1 MTNKPDMISH
11 ADAIALCD
19 GYGITWTHDAETP
32 TAKAIGDAIRALTPA
47 QVAVKPLTKDELAQF
62 VAENPRDPL
71 MIVAFAAWLNVRPDQ
86 IPTENRFHTCPATKE
101 AWGRVAESI
110 KTFLTTTHAPD
121 PAQIREAALR
131 EAADVD
137 WSYGRDTTDTGPDC
151 LTDWQRGL
159 VSGQKAMRDAILA
172 LIPTPPAVSDDV
184 AALVEAATALA
195 DWAEQ
200 GRACGDWG
208 NWDWSEGD
216 EYSRTR
222 AALAKLKGGAA

>member
-1 MTNKPDMISH
+1 MTNKPDMISL
-11 ADAIALCD
+11 ADAIA
-19 GYGITWTHDAETP
+19 GIEDYLADTGSELEAWD
-32 TAKAIGDAIRALTPA
+32 IVQVLSALPAA
-47 QVAVKPLTKDELAQF
+47 QVA
-62 VAENPRDPL
+62 
-71 MIVAFAAWLNVRPDQ
+71 
-86 IPTENRFHTCPATKE
+86 
-101 AWGRVAESI
+101 
-110 KTFLTTTHAPD
+110 D

-200 GRACGDWG
+200 GRASGDWG
-208 NWDWSEGD
+208 NWDWADDD

-222 AALAKLKGGAA
+222 AALAKMKGGA